1 MALKTRVSLRTS
13 FCPVFSLSCRGLFL
27 NYTQRAQQSGCQR
40 YLFSAPGLPGTGN
53 SPGASFL
60 MREEKC
66 QNGDQP

>member
-1 MALKTRVSLRTS
+1 MALKAGESLRTI
-13 FCPVFSLSCRGLFL
+13 FRLVFSLSCRGLFL

-40 YLFSAPGLPGTGN
+40 YLFSARGLPSTGN